1 MTVLKAQ
8 IGALESVMKT
18 VVNELMPELL
28 TVQGVGVVHA
38 ATLLAEAGDV
48 RRFCSPLPC
57 SLAVAGRALLGRT
70 SQKTAQPRGNRRLNR
85 TFHVTGALAPP

>member
-48 RRFCSPLPC
+48 RRFCSPHAFAMFSGC
-57 SLAVAGRALLGRT
+57 GWSSA
-70 SQKTAQPRGNRRLNR
+70 PREDKPEDSS
-85 TFHVTGALAPP
+85 T